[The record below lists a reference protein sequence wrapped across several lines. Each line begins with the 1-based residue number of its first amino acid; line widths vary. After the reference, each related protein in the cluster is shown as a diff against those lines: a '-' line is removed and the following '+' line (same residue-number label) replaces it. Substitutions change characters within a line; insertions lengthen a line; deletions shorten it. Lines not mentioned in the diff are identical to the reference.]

1 MGQRSDEIKKH
12 IDTQRSEL
20 SENLERLE
28 ERVKSTTDWRAQVDR
43 RPMTALGIAFGGGLL
58 LGAMMPGMGRRSAS
72 SKYRTSTTEAYTGAG
87 QAYTSSGLMGTSQGY
102 TGSSEGT
109 SASYLEQTRRPPK
122 KNATS
127 KELRKTW
134 DMLDTIR
141 ASMVAFG
148 ASKLKNYL
156 GQAIPGFEDHY
167 KRTEDEKRREQ
178 GSSTE
183 GHSGQGMTGTG
194 STGSTGTMGTTG
206 SQTPSYTTST
216 TGQR

>member
-1 MGQRSDEIKKH
+1 VGQRSDEIKKH

-28 ERVKSTTDWRAQVDR
+28 ERVKSTTDWRAQVEK

-58 LGAMMPGMGRRSAS
+58 LGTMLPGMAHRR
-72 SKYRTSTTEAYTGAG
+72 SKYRTAAT
-87 QAYTSSGLMGTSQGY
+87 QAYTETSQGY

-109 SASYLEQTRRPPK
+109 TGSYLLEQARRAPK
-122 KNATS
+122 KTATS

-148 ASKLKNYL
+148 ATKLKNYL
-156 GQAIPGFEDHY
+156 GSAIPGFGDQY
-167 KRTEDEKRREQ
+167 KRTEEEKRRERAEDYPSQ
-178 GSSTE
+178 GV
-183 GHSGQGMTGTG
+183 TGTG
-194 STGSTGTMGTTG
+194 TT
-206 SQTPSYTTST
+206 SPQTPSYTTSP
-216 TGQR
+216 TGQS